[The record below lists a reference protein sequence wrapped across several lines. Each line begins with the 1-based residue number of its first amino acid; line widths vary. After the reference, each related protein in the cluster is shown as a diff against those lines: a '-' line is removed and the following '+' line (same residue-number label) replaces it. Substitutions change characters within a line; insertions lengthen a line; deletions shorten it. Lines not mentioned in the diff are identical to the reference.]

1 MITKKEIVRKF
12 NLALEKCRE
21 LENKG
26 EKGQIRTT
34 KGQSVE
40 NLATDLITL
49 AYSKKGYDI
58 EKLNFSSKKIP
69 ISIEEE
75 FYEKLPDYAKKY
87 LKDKKKQYNLKVD
100 LHLFYDEK
108 FICGVECKS
117 YTENA
122 MLKRILFD
130 FVLLKNRHE
139 SIRTI
144 LFQLENFLGG
154 EDLSSNK
161 PKFSPS
167 TYAILSR
174 VPNINLNIITVF
186 KKDRNINQRIEYSG
200 IKLTI
205 QDIDRAIDKFIECL
219 EL

>member
-12 NLALEKCRE
+12 NLGLEKCRE

-58 EKLNFSSKKIP
+58 
-69 ISIEEE
+69 
-75 FYEKLPDYAKKY
+75 
-87 LKDKKKQYNLKVD
+87 
-100 LHLFYDEK
+100 EK

-186 KKDRNINQRIEYSG
+186 NKDRNINQRIEYSG